1 MALQVLLAWMDLL
14 LEDMLVAPFPL
25 LVAQSLFSLLMAQSP
40 LARPVTPPPFA
51 RLLATKRGKV
61 TIRSA
66 AVHRNNQN
74 VLVDLTLTERR
85 LFTDTEADGRSEA
98 IQERIMGHHTQTI
111 LLDCKNMVR
120 RQLADMKADP
130 SVRAVIQSH
139 CGKHRSVAMAEL
151 LAKECEPFAEIALFH
166 MEAHRWDKN
175 YAEAPHDDHRA
186 PKRSLVIRPVPS
198 RWCPTPGQAPGLHRS
213 PVAPSLA
220 LVTQAFVRLE
230 CCGKKK

>member
-98 IQERIMGHHTQTI
+98 IQERIWAIT
-111 LLDCKNMVR
+111 R
-120 RQLADMKADP
+120 R
-130 SVRAVIQSH
+130 
-139 CGKHRSVAMAEL
+139 
-151 LAKECEPFAEIALFH
+151 PF
-166 MEAHRWDKN
+166 
-175 YAEAPHDDHRA
+175 
-186 PKRSLVIRPVPS
+186 
-198 RWCPTPGQAPGLHRS
+198 C
-213 PVAPSLA
+213 
-220 LVTQAFVRLE
+220 
-230 CCGKKK
+230 